1 VSKVLEVVAGLL
13 GLLLSYKKKQ
23 EEKEAQSE
31 ANHASDN
38 PADWF
43 ADHFRVR
50 DGVTREQDGA
60 PDQADADGS
69 VRGRR

>member
-1 VSKVLEVVAGLL
+1 MNKLIKVLAGLL
-13 GLLLSYKKKQ
+13 GLLVAYKREQ
-23 EEKEAQSE
+23 EQKEAQRE

-50 DGVTREQDGA
+50 DGVTRT
-60 PDQADADGS
+60 PNQADADGS

>member
-1 VSKVLEVVAGLL
+1 MNNLLKVLAGLL
-13 GLLLSYKKKQ
+13 DLLVAYKREQ
-23 EEKEAQSE
+23 EHKEAQRE

-50 DGVTREQDGA
+50 DGVTRTS
-60 PDQADADGS
+60 DQADADGS
-69 VRGRR
+69 VRSRR